1 MLNDGGKVM
10 RKILVLIMTV
20 ATSMIFILSLSACEN
35 AKYAG
40 TYEMISISGQMT
52 MNGQTTEITKDLYEY
67 YRIVLEEDGSAKV
80 QSKGKANTTAVEMEG
95 SWEYTDGKIILKSSN
110 SGINTI
116 EEMLWE
122 KGKITYSASQSGAG
136 YTIEMDIVLQKK

>member
-1 MLNDGGKVM
+1 M
-10 RKILVLIMTV
+10 RKFLVLIMTV
-20 ATSMIFILSLSACEN
+20 AMSMIFILSLSACEKS
-35 AKYAG
+35 KYAG

-52 MNGQTTEITKDLYEY
+52 MYGQTTEITKDLYEY

-95 SWEYTDGKIILKSSN
+95 SWEYSDGKILLKSSN

-122 KGKITYSASQSGAG
+122 NGKITYSVSESGAG

>member
-1 MLNDGGKVM
+1 M

-20 ATSMIFILSLSACEN
+20 AMSMIFILSLSACEIT
-35 AKYAG
+35 KYAG

-52 MNGQTTEITKDLYEY
+52 MYGQTTEITKDLYEY
-67 YRIVLEEDGSAKV
+67 YRIILEEDGSAKV
-80 QSKGKANTTAVEMEG
+80 QAKGKANTTAVEMEG
-95 SWEYTDGKIILKSSN
+95 SWEYSDGKILLKSSN

-122 KGKITYSASQSGAG
+122 EGKIIYSTSQSGAD

>member
-1 MLNDGGKVM
+1 M
-10 RKILVLIMTV
+10 RKILVLIMT
-20 ATSMIFILSLSACEN
+20 AAMSTIFILSLSACGN

-52 MNGQTTEITKDLYEY
+52 VNGQTTEITKDLYEY
-67 YRIVLEEDGSAKV
+67 YRIVLEKDGSAKV
-80 QSKGKANTTAVEMEG
+80 QSKGKANTTAVEVEG
-95 SWEYTDGKIILKSSN
+95 SWEYSDGKIILKSSN

-122 KGKITYSASQSGAG
+122 EEKITYSARQSAAG
-136 YTIEMDIVLQKK
+136 YTIEMDIILQKK

>member
-1 MLNDGGKVM
+1 M
-10 RKILVLIMTV
+10 RKILVLILTV
-20 ATSMIFILSLSACEN
+20 AMSIASILSLSACQNEKYN

-52 MNGQTTEITKDLYEY
+52 MHGQTTEITKDLYDY

-80 QSKGKANTTAVEMEG
+80 QSKGKANTTAVEIEG
-95 SWEYTDGKIILKSSN
+95 TWEYSDGKILLKSSN
-110 SGINTI
+110 SGITTI

-122 KGKITYSASQSGAG
+122 EGKITYSASQSGAE
-136 YTIEMDIVLQKK
+136 YAIEMNIVLQKK